1 MSTVTFDSLSQ
12 KLKNAP
18 QDVLDRV
25 AGYVDAL
32 TESSSKPYAL
42 SVEQQNILDSQLNSD
57 KTTYI
62 DSEKLYA
69 DLKIKYA
76 L

>member
-1 MSTVTFDSLSQ
+1 M
-12 KLKNAP
+12 
-18 QDVLDRV
+18 LDIV

-32 TESSSKPYAL
+32 IETSSKPYSL
-42 SVEQQNILDSQLNSD
+42 SNSQHNILHSQLKAD
-57 KTTYI
+57 KTTYV

-69 DLKIKYA
+69 DLTVKHG

>member
-1 MSTVTFDSLSQ
+1 MNSVTFDSLSQ

-18 QDVLDRV
+18 QEVLDLV
-25 AGYVDAL
+25 EGYVDAL
-32 TESSSKPYAL
+32 TETSSKPYSL
-42 SVEQQNILDSQLNSD
+42 SDAQQNILDSQLKSD
-57 KTTYI
+57 KTTYV

-69 DLKIKYA
+69 DLTVKHG